1 MADESDVF
9 EGLGLDWL
17 EADLHACRIM
27 KSQHNNLC
35 KKYCNNNSVC
45 LCKEILNLASFET
58 TKPLFLK
65 YCLDDFASNI
75 GCASYLLE

>member
-1 MADESDVF
+1 MHVESSKVSITI
-9 EGLGLDWL
+9 
-17 EADLHACRIM
+17 CV
-27 KSQHNNLC
+27 KNTVP
-35 KKYCNNNSVC
+35 KNSVC